1 VDIQYRPTTASSANA
16 QFTLPFS
23 ETTSAT
29 NPPTVSQNQITLNLQ
44 GAAPSFMLSYVL
56 QSDLNVVPLQPGGT
70 IPFPDTLINSTSQAN
85 LNITNVG
92 SGAGQV
98 TGVTKTGS
106 PAFTLVGLPLFPIN
120 LAANQQLPVLIRYQP
135 TAVASD
141 SAQIQISYG
150 SGAPMTINLQGNG
163 VSPMFSYDLIQ
174 GDQITSVTAP
184 GPVPL
189 PDTNVGDKSNIVI
202 RVRNSGNTTGT
213 ISSPPTVAGA
223 AFQLSNL
230 PVFPQVLKPND
241 SFTFTLTF
249 MPTQPGDQTG
259 QLLIGS
265 DLLTVSGRGLGPKL
279 VYSYASGGTTTTLGA
294 NDSVVFSPI
303 PVGQTSQLAFIIS
316 NTGTTTA
323 KVSNIGIGEPK
334 SPFSLAGLPNLPAS
348 LDPGAAAQF
357 IINFTPT
364 TTGFSNGT
372 LRIDTTTIPLIG
384 SGTPPPTLPTYTI
397 QGPSGNVNAQSQ
409 PVIRLKLASPYPL
422 ALTGVLTLSTSS
434 DLVNDPAVQF
444 ATGGR
449 TVVFVIPA
457 NSTDANFANQGP
469 QLPMQTGTV
478 ASTITLTP
486 SFATQAGGVD
496 VTPGSPTT
504 LQFTVAA
511 APPVLIA
518 VQPVNETASSFS
530 LNVTGY
536 STTRTLTSVTL
547 QFTAAASLTL
557 GTSQVTIDI
566 QQAATVWFQSTAS
579 QAFGGQFTVT
589 LPFTLQGTP
598 PTGQTLLQTIASIST
613 TVSNERGAS
622 NSLPA
627 KLP

>member
-1 VDIQYRPTTASSANA
+1 
-16 QFTLPFS
+16 
-23 ETTSAT
+23 
-29 NPPTVSQNQITLNLQ
+29 
-44 GAAPSFMLSYVL
+44 
-56 QSDLNVVPLQPGGT
+56 
-70 IPFPDTLINSTSQAN
+70 
-85 LNITNVG
+85 
-92 SGAGQV
+92 
-98 TGVTKTGS
+98 
-106 PAFTLVGLPLFPIN
+106 
-120 LAANQQLPVLIRYQP
+120 
-135 TAVASD
+135 
-141 SAQIQISYG
+141 
-150 SGAPMTINLQGNG
+150 
-163 VSPMFSYDLIQ
+163 
-174 GDQITSVTAP
+174 
-184 GPVPL
+184 
-189 PDTNVGDKSNIVI
+189 
-202 RVRNSGNTTGT
+202 
-213 ISSPPTVAGA
+213 
-223 AFQLSNL
+223 
-230 PVFPQVLKPND
+230 
-241 SFTFTLTF
+241 
-249 MPTQPGDQTG
+249 
-259 QLLIGS
+259 
-265 DLLTVSGRGLGPKL
+265 
-279 VYSYASGGTTTTLGA
+279 
-294 NDSVVFSPI
+294 
-303 PVGQTSQLAFIIS
+303 
-316 NTGTTTA
+316 
-323 KVSNIGIGEPK
+323 
-334 SPFSLAGLPNLPAS
+334 
-348 LDPGAAAQF
+348 
-357 IINFTPT
+357 
-364 TTGFSNGT
+364 
-372 LRIDTTTIPLIG
+372 
-384 SGTPPPTLPTYTI
+384 
-397 QGPSGNVNAQSQ
+397 
-409 PVIRLKLASPYPL
+409 L

-598 PTGQTLLQTIASIST
+598 PTGQMLLQTIASIST